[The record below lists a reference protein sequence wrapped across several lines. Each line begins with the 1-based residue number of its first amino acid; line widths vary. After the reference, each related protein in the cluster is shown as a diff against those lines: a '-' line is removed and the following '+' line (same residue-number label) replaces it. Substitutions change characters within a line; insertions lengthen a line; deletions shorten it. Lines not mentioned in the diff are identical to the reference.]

1 MKKVLLQILMAFCVF
16 SVTAGASAQ
25 NSEDT
30 AMNTEK
36 LSMTDTGI
44 VRLSKIEVYPE
55 YLEEYLTFATE
66 VGAAS
71 LRKEPGVLTMYAVA
85 EKDTPAMI
93 TILETYASEEAYK
106 AHIATPHFQKYKTG
120 TSHMVKNLK
129 LIDQVPLNPHN
140 KLHNFIEE

>member
-55 YLEEYLTFATE
+55 YLEEYLTCA
-66 VGAAS
+66 
-71 LRKEPGVLTMYAVA
+71 KN
-85 EKDTPAMI
+85 PA
-93 TILETYASEEAYK
+93 
-106 AHIATPHFQKYKTG
+106 F
-120 TSHMVKNLK
+120 
-129 LIDQVPLNPHN
+129 
-140 KLHNFIEE
+140 